1 MTDRIPECPFDE
13 AFLWALSYDGY
24 DDELNGIIEYIESN
38 IDEYVDNGDY
48 KHVVF
53 PRQDMGFLT
62 QKDVERDEPNSIL
75 WMILVQMFGDY
86 GSSPRYGWIKHPHE
100 CVEYLKELRFRA
112 YGPYKYDKAW
122 WCDDKEKFDAYCSER
137 ARKQY
142 WKEES

>member
-1 MTDRIPECPFDE
+1 MVDRIPECPFDE

-24 DDELNGIIEYIESN
+24 DDELNGIIEYIER
-38 IDEYVDNGDY
+38 GDG
-48 KHVVF
+48 KQITF
-53 PRQDMGFLT
+53 PFDGAGFLT

-86 GSSPRYGWIKHPHE
+86 GSSPRYGWISHPRE

-112 YGPYKYDKAW
+112 YGPYKYEEAW
-122 WCDDKEKFDAYCSER
+122 WVETKEQFDAYCSER